1 MAVMYI
7 FEQRDLIKKGEGDIN
22 INFSKL
28 RRKLKGGHVVNIY
41 IFIYI
46 DEYRAR

>member
-28 RRKLKGGHVVNIY
+28 RRKLKGGGHVVNEVKLYIY
-41 IFIYI
+41 IYL
-46 DEYRAR
+46 YR